1 MRRLIPYVLFVLLL
15 AGTLGAVEW
24 NRRERLRFETEVA
37 VAQESVRRLSLEL
50 RVRAATNQVALNGRG
65 WPETIDPAWFGD
77 YPPMNPLM
85 SLDRPWLEVAGADD
99 ESLADPAIRQAVNRT
114 IAAFWYNPATGTIRA
129 RIGPRISDALA
140 IKTYNLVNSTNVED
154 LFDSAVEEERER
166 QKAEAEASAA
176 KQKKDQDPKAGL
188 VVVHKGLAP
197 NTTPGAGSSPSPSNP
212 DAGAP
217 NTNDRTTPD
226 ARTPASPEQAAADD
240 DQQPE
245 SD

>member
-85 SLDRPWLEVAGADD
+85 SLDRPWLEVAGPDD
-99 ESLADPAIRQAVNRT
+99 DQLTDPAIRQAVNRSIT
-114 IAAFWYNPATGTIRA
+114 AFWYNPATGTIRA

-140 IKTYNLVNSTNVED
+140 IKTYNLVNSANVDD

-166 QKAEAEASAA
+166 KKAEAEAQAA
-176 KQKKDQDPKAGL
+176 ASNDKKDSTGL
-188 VVVHKGLAP
+188 VVVHKGPAP
-197 NTTPGAGSSPSPSNP
+197 ATPSGS
-212 DAGAP
+212 AP
-217 NTNDRTTPD
+217 
-226 ARTPASPEQAAADD
+226 AATPANAGTPPAKSGDQAAVR
-240 DQQPE
+240 PE
-245 SD
+245 